1 MMPEIHMGVEI
12 AGVKL
17 KNPVMTASGTFG
29 SGAEYGEYVDLN
41 RLGAVVTKGV
51 SSVPWSGNPAPRIAE
66 TYGGMLNAVG
76 LQNPGV
82 ETFCQRDIPFLKQYD
97 TRVIVNV
104 CGRTVED
111 YCQVVERLAEEPV
124 DLLEINVSC
133 PNVKEGGIAFGQDAK
148 ALEEITRQM
157 KRRAAQPIIMKLSP
171 NVADIGEMARAAQ
184 AGGADAI
191 SLINTLTGMKIDVH
205 KKTFAL
211 ANRTGGLSGPAIKPV
226 AVRMVYEASHAVD
239 LPVIGMGGI
248 QNAEDA
254 VEFLLAGACAVSVGT
269 ANFKN
274 PCVTQEIVEGL
285 EAYMQKYGMSDVRD
299 LIRAVDAF
307 QETN

>member
-307 QETN
+307 QETD